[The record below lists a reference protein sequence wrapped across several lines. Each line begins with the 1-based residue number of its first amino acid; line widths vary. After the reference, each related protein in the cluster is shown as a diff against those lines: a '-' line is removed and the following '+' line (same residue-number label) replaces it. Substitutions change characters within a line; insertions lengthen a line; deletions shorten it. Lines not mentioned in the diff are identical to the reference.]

1 MSRVPAGAVV
11 LGMLMIGSA
20 AAQVGGDVAKQDD
33 KPKQLKLD
41 SLSPSLLSKIVGRY
55 LERDYKG
62 NKDKAKIVE
71 ALAPLGGLD
80 KIADNLNY
88 QFKDGK
94 PRFVVNASSTPRP
107 ANAAEVEAA
116 LRNVLEYT
124 FTQLAKQPEQ
134 IDKEK
139 YAIDKAEADKVMAEF
154 PAALRVIWMPGA
166 KKPDPKPIKDPPV
179 KGGSPTL
186 PAPKPSSAPAGGK
199 WNLVVSGYAVDC
211 CGHAVP
217 VYRWAWQKPSGTNG
231 ASPNGAS
238 EPAVPNG
245 NGRVS
250 VDGLKAADAPKM
262 FWLGYRLFW
271 QGEHESA
278 WRQFDAAARLADDD
292 ARYWYFKALTEQ
304 AMGRNDE
311 AVKSRRRGAELQ
323 ATAKPN
329 AEAVGRALERVQGP
343 QRMWLREGLDT
354 LGTRP

>member
-1 MSRVPAGAVV
+1 MVRVSIGAAL
-11 LGMLMIGSA
+11 LGAALAASA

-33 KPKQLKLD
+33 KPKRLKLD

-62 NKDKAKIVE
+62 NKDKEKIVE
-71 ALAPLGGLD
+71 ALAPLGGVD
-80 KIADNLNY
+80 KVADNLNY

-94 PRFVVNASSTPRP
+94 PQFVYNAVTTPRP
-107 ANAAEVEAA
+107 ANADEVEAA
-116 LRNVLEYT
+116 LRDVLEYT

-139 YAIDKAEADKVMAEF
+139 YAIDKAEADKVVAEF
-154 PAALRVIWMPGA
+154 PAAVRVLWRPSRKEPIPPVPM
-166 KKPDPKPIKDPPV
+166 PIKDRPA
-179 KGGSPTL
+179 KGGSPTPL
-186 PAPKPSSAPAGGK
+186 PKPSSASAGGK
-199 WNLVVSGYAVDC
+199 WKLVVSGYATDC

-217 VYRWAWQKPSGTNG
+217 VYRWAWQKPNGSNG
-231 ASPNGAS
+231 ANAALSNGAG
-238 EPAVPNG
+238 EPPVP
-245 NGRVS
+245 
-250 VDGLKAADAPKM
+250 VDGLRAADAPKM

-271 QGEHESA
+271 QGEYEAA
-278 WRQFDAAARLADDD
+278 WRQFDGAARLADDD
-292 ARYWYFKALTEQ
+292 ARYWYFKALAEQ
-304 AMGRNDE
+304 ALGREDD

-323 ATAKPN
+323 AVAKPS